1 MGSIIYVSRKTRK
14 SGNMMAASTNAIS
27 IKGLFVTSEGHTV
40 LDNIFLE
47 LVEGDFLGLIGPNGG
62 GKSTLLKVI
71 LGLIRPNR
79 GEVRVFGL
87 NPEQG
92 RKHIGYMPQ
101 KTLFD
106 LNFPVNALDVVLMGR
121 YGQHG
126 ILRRFSKED
135 KEAALD
141 ALEFLGMRDHAFRQI
156 GSLSGGEQQRIFVAR
171 SLVSQPRLLLL
182 DEPTAGVDAA
192 QECVFY
198 ELLSQLNKTKKMTI
212 VLVSH
217 DVTAVTKHVNK
228 IACLNRRIYYHG
240 SKELTSEEI
249 EKAYGCP
256 VDMIAHG
263 IPHRVLR
270 EHD

>member
-1 MGSIIYVSRKTRK
+1 
-14 SGNMMAASTNAIS
+14 MAASINAIS
-27 IKGLFVTSEGHTV
+27 IKGLLVTSEGHIL
-40 LDNIFLE
+40 LDNVFLE
-47 LVEGDFLGLIGPNGG
+47 LDEGDFLGLIGPNGG

-71 LGLIRPNR
+71 LGLVKPDH
-79 GEVRVFGL
+79 GEVRIFGL
-87 NPEQG
+87 YPEQG

-106 LNFPVNALDVVLMGR
+106 SNFPVNALDVVLMGR
-121 YGQHG
+121 YGQRG
-126 ILRRFSKED
+126 ILRKFTEED
-135 KEAALD
+135 KEAAFD
-141 ALEFLGMRDHAFRQI
+141 ALESLGMKDHANRQI

-171 SLVSQPRLLLL
+171 SLVSQPRILLL
-182 DEPTAGVDAA
+182 DEPTSGVDAA
-192 QECVFY
+192 QECAFY

-217 DVTAVTKHVNK
+217 DVTAVSKHVNK
-228 IACLNRRIYYHG
+228 IACLNRRIFYHG
-240 SKELTSEEI
+240 SKELTAEEI

-270 EHD
+270 KHD